1 LKPVTY
7 CARPM
12 CGLDFTYKVKTK
24 RMFKKMRWDQYVNV
38 RFLSGDII
46 LPGESRSKVSFYVS
60 DTLSSSADND
70 D

>member
-1 LKPVTY
+1 
-7 CARPM
+7 
-12 CGLDFTYKVKTK
+12 
-24 RMFKKMRWDQYVNV
+24 MFKKMRWDQYVNV